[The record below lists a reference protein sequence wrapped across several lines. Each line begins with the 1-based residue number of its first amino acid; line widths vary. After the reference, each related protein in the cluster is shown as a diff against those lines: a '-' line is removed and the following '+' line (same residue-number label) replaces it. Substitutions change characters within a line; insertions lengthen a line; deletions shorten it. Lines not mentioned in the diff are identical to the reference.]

1 VGGDDYPSPCQMLCL
16 KATQD
21 HSGHKRGGVGLS
33 GEDFSTLTFLLDR
46 HNAAEK
52 FRSHKQYG
60 SDDQDGV

>member
-1 VGGDDYPSPCQMLCL
+1 MLVHLSCL
-16 KATQD
+16 QRNTTQD
-21 HSGHKRGGVGLS
+21 HSGHKGGGVGLS